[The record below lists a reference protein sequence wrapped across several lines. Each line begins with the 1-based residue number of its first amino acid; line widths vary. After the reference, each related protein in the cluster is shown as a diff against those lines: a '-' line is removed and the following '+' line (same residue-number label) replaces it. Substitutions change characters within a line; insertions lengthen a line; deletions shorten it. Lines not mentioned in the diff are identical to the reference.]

1 MDIEENKSFRIV
13 SVVRRGLEKRF
24 YYRYYDIH
32 EYPSGPPKVS
42 PFYDDVEEDLY
53 EYTHCSEILKPDNEY
68 VRWVDVS
75 STVPS
80 SSSSSS
86 SSSSGPH
93 IPSGA
98 GGSVVAPSSSSS
110 SSSGP
115 HIPSGAGG
123 SVVAPSSSNS
133 NNSGPHIPSG
143 AGGSDVVPSAGDIG
157 IRTRNKSSR
166 TSTSYAEGSGQKSK
180 RLKRG

>member
-86 SSSSGPH
+86 SSS
-93 IPSGA
+93 
-98 GGSVVAPSSSSS
+98 
-110 SSSGP
+110 GP